1 MQLFDEFIDY
11 LRVQRRYSP
20 RTTALYREAAEDY
33 FGRVM
38 PETDFN
44 DLSDKQVTDA
54 LQPRMV
60 RSYIADAMQHGR
72 LSARTVNQ
80 HLSALS
86 SWCRYL
92 MQRGMLAANPIRKVP
107 RPKMEKR
114 LPQFYAEPAVANYF
128 EQSQNRCEESE
139 DFEPLFNR
147 TILLILY
154 STGMRRAELCN
165 LKIKDFDAQRRVFR
179 VIGKGDKPREI
190 PVPSLICQEIDVYL
204 KRNEREHPLNPEG
217 YFFLTPHGKP
227 LYPAFVNN
235 LVQKELSGLEG
246 FTGRKSPHVLRHSL
260 ATHLLNRG
268 ADLNSIKEILGHSSL
283 AATQVYTH
291 NSFEQLKETYL
302 TAHPRAKN
310 RR

>member
-1 MQLFDEFIDY
+1 MQLFEDFIEY

-20 RTTALYREAAEDY
+20 RTTALYREAAKDFY
-33 FGRVM
+33 GYA
-38 PETDFN
+38 ETGKPFDELTDSQAV
-44 DLSDKQVTDA
+44 DLLT
-54 LQPRMV
+54 PRMV
-60 RSYIADAMQHGR
+60 RSYIADSMEHDR

-86 SWCRYL
+86 SWSRYL
-92 MQRGMLAANPIRKVP
+92 MQRGKIAANPVKKVP

-114 LPQFYAEPAVANYF
+114 LPQFYAEPAVARYF
-128 EQSQNRCEESE
+128 EQSLQRCRESVE
-139 DFEPLFNR
+139 FGPLFDR
-147 TILLILY
+147 TILLVLY

-165 LKIKDFDAQRRVFR
+165 LRIKDFDAKRRVFR

-204 KRNEREHPLNPEG
+204 KRNEQEHPDNPGG
-217 YFFLTPHGKP
+217 YFFLTPKGRP

-235 LVQKELSGLEG
+235 LVRKELSGLDG

-268 ADLNSIKEILGHSSL
+268 ADLNSIKEMLGHSSL

>member
-20 RTTALYREAAEDY
+20 RTTTLYREAALGY
-33 FGRVM
+33 YGYVM
-38 PETDFN
+38 PETAFD
-44 DLSDKQVTDA
+44 DLSDNQVTKA
-54 LQPRMV
+54 LEPRMI
-60 RSYIADAMQHGR
+60 RSYISASMDQHG

-86 SWCRYL
+86 TWCHYL
-92 MQRGMLAANPIRKVP
+92 MQRGMLTANPIKKVP
-107 RPKMEKR
+107 RPKQEKR
-114 LPQFYAEPAVANYF
+114 LPQFYAEHDVAKYF
-128 EQSQNRCEESE
+128 ELSQKRCLESE

-147 TILLILY
+147 TILLVLY

-165 LKIKDFDAQRRVFR
+165 LKIKDFDPQRRVFR

-204 KRNEREHPLNPEG
+204 KRNEQEHPDNPEG
-217 YFFLTPHGKP
+217 YFFLTPHDKP

-235 LVQKELSGLEG
+235 LVKKELSGLEG

>member
-1 MQLFDEFIDY
+1 MQLFEEFIEY

-20 RTTALYREAAEDY
+20 RTTALYREAAEDFY
-33 FGRVM
+33 GYH
-38 PETDFN
+38 ENNASLDELT
-44 DLSDKQVTDA
+44 DKQAVE
-54 LQPRMV
+54 LLEPRMI
-60 RSYIADAMQHGR
+60 RSYIADAMEHNR

-92 MQRGMLAANPIRKVP
+92 MERGKLAANPVKKVP

-128 EQSQNRCEESE
+128 EQSLRRCGETDE
-139 DFEPLFNR
+139 FEPLLHR
-147 TILLILY
+147 TVLLVLY

-165 LKIKDFDAQRRVFR
+165 LRIKDFDEKRHVFR

-190 PVPSLICQEIDVYL
+190 PVPALICQEIDVYL
-204 KRNEREHPLNPEG
+204 KRNEREHPDNPDG
-217 YFFLTPHGKP
+217 YFFLTPKGKP

-235 LVQKELSGLEG
+235 LVRKELAGLEG

-268 ADLNSIKEILGHSSL
+268 ADLSSIKEILGHSSL